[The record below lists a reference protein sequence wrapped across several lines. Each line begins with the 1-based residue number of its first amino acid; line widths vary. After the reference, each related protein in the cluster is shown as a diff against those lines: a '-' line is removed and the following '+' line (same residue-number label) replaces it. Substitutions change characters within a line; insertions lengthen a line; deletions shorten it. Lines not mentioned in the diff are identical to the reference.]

1 MKLRLY
7 STVVL
12 SLPLSVA
19 LSGAFAWA
27 MPGGW
32 ERSAI
37 LAMVLFF
44 PLWIGIQC
52 SAFSL
57 SSTSRVVVVLGTGN
71 VIAFALLF
79 VARALHTV

>member
-1 MKLRLY
+1 MTLRLCV
-7 STVVL
+7 TVLL
-12 SLPLSVA
+12 SLPLAIA

-32 ERSAI
+32 QRSGI

-52 SAFSL
+52 SSFAL
-57 SSTSRVVVVLGTGN
+57 STTSRVVIVLSGCN
-71 VIAFALLF
+71 IIAFILLF
-79 VARALHTV
+79 AARALHTS

>member
-12 SLPLSVA
+12 SLPLAVA
-19 LSGAFAWA
+19 LSSAFAWA

-32 ERSAI
+32 QRSAI

-52 SAFSL
+52 SAFAL
-57 SSTSRVVVVLGTGN
+57 STTSRVVIVLGSGN

-79 VARALHTV
+79 AARALHMA

>member
-1 MKLRLY
+1 MTLRLC
-7 STVVL
+7 VIVLL
-12 SLPLSVA
+12 SLPLAIA

-32 ERSAI
+32 QRSGI

-44 PLWIGIQC
+44 PLWIGVQC
-52 SAFSL
+52 SAFAL
-57 SSTSRVVVVLGTGN
+57 SSTSRVIIVLSGSN

-79 VARALHTV
+79 AARALHTS

>member
-1 MKLRLY
+1 MTIRLCL
-7 STVVL
+7 TILL
-12 SLPLSVA
+12 SLPLAVA

-32 ERSAI
+32 QRSGI

-52 SAFSL
+52 SSFAL
-57 SSTSRVVVVLGTGN
+57 STTSRVVIVLGSGN
-71 VIAFALLF
+71 VVAFALLF
-79 VARALHTV
+79 AARSLHTA